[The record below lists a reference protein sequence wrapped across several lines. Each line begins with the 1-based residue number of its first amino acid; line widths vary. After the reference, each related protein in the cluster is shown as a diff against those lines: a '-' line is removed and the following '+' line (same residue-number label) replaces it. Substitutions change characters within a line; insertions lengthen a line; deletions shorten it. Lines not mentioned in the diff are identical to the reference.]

1 MTPLMLTIT
10 WAVLIAVFVV
20 IECFVT
26 NLVSIWFAGGAIA
39 ALIASL
45 LKVSIPIQIILFL
58 AVSLVFVFA
67 LRPAARRTLDVKK
80 QKTNLDAVIGEDALV
95 TEDIKGGRGM
105 VEVMNKD
112 WSASADV
119 DIVKGETVTVREIR
133 GVTLVV
139 ERKDH

>member
-26 NLVSIWFAGGAIA
+26 NLISIWFAGGAIA

-95 TEDIKGGRGM
+95 TEDIEGGRGM

-119 DIVKGETVTVREIR
+119 DIAKGETVTVREIR